1 MIIVNQKELVIL
13 RITIILNMKVTTIEV
28 KTYQ

>member
-1 MIIVNQKELVIL
+1 MIIVNQKELVIF

-28 KTYQ
+28 KT